1 MHHLLAEIGLYPGQP
16 PLLFILNKENGL
28 SQKELAAK
36 LKIKPA
42 TLTVMLGRM
51 EKAGLVDR
59 SQDEADQRIS
69 RVHITEQGREVYQS
83 AAAVMRQ
90 LDAGMFIGFDE
101 EERKILRLFLERI
114 KVNLKEANEARKSS

>member
-1 MHHLLAEIGLYPGQP
+1 
-16 PLLFILNKENGL
+16 
-28 SQKELAAK
+28 
-36 LKIKPA
+36 
-42 TLTVMLGRM
+42 MLGRM